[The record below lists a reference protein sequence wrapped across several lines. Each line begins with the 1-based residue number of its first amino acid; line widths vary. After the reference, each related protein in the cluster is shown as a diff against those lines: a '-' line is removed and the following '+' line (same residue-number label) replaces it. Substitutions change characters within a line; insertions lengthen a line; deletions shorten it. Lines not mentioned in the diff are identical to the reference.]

1 MHKTIFFFFRISKS
15 QQELL
20 ETLDANEK
28 NINGQVLQRGIT
40 SDVCKVS
47 LRKPTMAL
55 TELLDNGRSL
65 KTSKCQSVEIAASNR
80 ARANIYQLH
89 QQARQQIN
97 EKDAIM
103 MRDCGSYLD
112 IVDET
117 TYSEMKNQ

>member
-1 MHKTIFFFFRISKS
+1 
-15 QQELL
+15 
-20 ETLDANEK
+20 
-28 NINGQVLQRGIT
+28 
-40 SDVCKVS
+40 
-47 LRKPTMAL
+47 MAL
-55 TELLDNGRSL
+55 TELLDNGRIL

-117 TYSEMKNQ
+117 TYSEMKNRIKMYKCKKQTVRLRRISNFIIGGSLLA

>member
-1 MHKTIFFFFRISKS
+1 
-15 QQELL
+15 
-20 ETLDANEK
+20 
-28 NINGQVLQRGIT
+28 
-40 SDVCKVS
+40 
-47 LRKPTMAL
+47 MAL

-80 ARANIYQLH
+80 ARANIYI

-103 MRDCGSYLD
+103 MIDCGSYLD
-112 IVDET
+112 NVDET